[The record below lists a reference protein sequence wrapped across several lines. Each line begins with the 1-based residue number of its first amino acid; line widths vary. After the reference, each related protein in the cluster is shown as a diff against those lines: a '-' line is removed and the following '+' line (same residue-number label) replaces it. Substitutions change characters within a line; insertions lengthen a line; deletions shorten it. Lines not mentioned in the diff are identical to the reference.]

1 MFTTEEHKQASYLT
15 AITQAG
21 LLTEDGCELSL
32 QSWWNSNFF
41 LPFLVSAPTSD
52 NQYSGELRDT
62 ISQKPTAQTG
72 GKTILYL
79 RYVFF
84 FSFLNLFCYP
94 MSHMLSSKYRI
105 TSKYLIPI
113 TLYLPLPP
121 LFMPNRFKT
130 VTSYVIRVSV
140 FYSHDSTLA
149 IDSDMN
155 SWKDY
160 DVDQVS
166 QKKRLNTRLPQSVR
180 PTKQTVG
187 LHATKQN
194 NLITTPLTASSF
206 TFIIFSQ

>member
-84 FSFLNLFCYP
+84 FISKLLCYP
-94 MSHMLSSKYRI
+94 MSHLLLSKYRI

-113 TLYLPLPP
+113 TLYLLSPSPLHP
-121 LFMPNRFKT
+121 
-130 VTSYVIRVSV
+130 
-140 FYSHDSTLA
+140 
-149 IDSDMN
+149 
-155 SWKDY
+155 
-160 DVDQVS
+160 
-166 QKKRLNTRLPQSVR
+166 
-180 PTKQTVG
+180 
-187 LHATKQN
+187 
-194 NLITTPLTASSF
+194 
-206 TFIIFSQ
+206 

>member
-84 FSFLNLFCYP
+84 FYFKTF
-94 MSHMLSSKYRI
+94 MLSNVSLALI
-105 TSKYLIPI
+105 QIPHYLKISNPNHSLPSLSIPSSS
-113 TLYLPLPP
+113 L
-121 LFMPNRFKT
+121 
-130 VTSYVIRVSV
+130 
-140 FYSHDSTLA
+140 
-149 IDSDMN
+149 IDS
-155 SWKDY
+155 
-160 DVDQVS
+160 
-166 QKKRLNTRLPQSVR
+166 KRLQ
-180 PTKQTVG
+180 
-187 LHATKQN
+187 AM
-194 NLITTPLTASSF
+194 
-206 TFIIFSQ
+206 